1 MKRIAFRVVESDAS
15 VYTEDSLFTP
25 VVPSIR
31 QAMLIHAITMRMSRP
46 ARANPG
52 ACDAHCGLNERSFDA
67 EPDWE
72 DEDVVLQL
80 RGNGLF
86 TTSTGEPDVLH
97 SMAKEVYFDPPI
109 VYTKPKIY
117 AYSRS
122 ISSITTQNSEIDIFY
137 TVESLTKDEWIAA
150 ISEGL

>member
-1 MKRIAFRVVESDAS
+1 MKRMAFRVVESAPS
-15 VYTEDSLFTP
+15 TYTQDSLFTP
-25 VVPSIR
+25 VVSEIR

-46 ARANPG
+46 VRANAG

-72 DEDVVLQL
+72 DEDIVLQL

-86 TTSTGEPDVLH
+86 LTNTGEPDVLH
-97 SMAKEVYFDPPI
+97 SMEKVVYFDPPI
-109 VYTKPKIY
+109 VYIKPKIY

-122 ISSITTQNSEIDIFY
+122 ISSTATQNAEIDIFY
-137 TVESLTKDEWIAA
+137 TVKTLTKDEWIGA